1 MTTVETVLVADPP
14 IAAAPI
20 TAYNPSSKILKK
32 LYFLHFI
39 SCIPIFYPISL
50 RICP

>member
-20 TAYNPSSKILKK
+20 TAYNPSSKILKN
-32 LYFLHFI
+32 YI
-39 SCIPIFYPISL
+39 SYTLSVVYQFSIQ
-50 RICP
+50 